1 MITYNDLNKI
11 AEEMCEISP
20 GDWLSAE
27 GIPPE
32 ILKEYTDKKLE
43 ATRLMILMDGSAE
56 GVEGTLA
63 ASTCASFQ
71 TGWEAH
77 KRFGAGVS
85 VMRGLV
91 GMLRESQA
99 IAQRT
104 TTMGNALAESLN
116 LAVDCL
122 QQDTDPQ
129 STLDQIQA
137 ILVTGYKEAYP
148 E

>member
-20 GDWLSAE
+20 GAWMEAE

-32 ILKEYTDKKLE
+32 VLKEYTDKKLE
-43 ATRLMILMDGSAE
+43 ATRLMILMDGSPT

-71 TGWEAH
+71 TGWEAR
-77 KRFGAGVS
+77 KRFGVD
-85 VMRGLV
+85 RGLR
-91 GMLRESQA
+91 LQLNDA
-99 IAQRT
+99 IAIANRT
-104 TTMGNALAESLN
+104 TTMGNALANGLN
-116 LAVDCL
+116 VAVDAL
-122 QQDTDPQ
+122 QSGSDVDAA
-129 STLDQIQA
+129 LDQIQA

>member
-1 MITYNDLNKI
+1 
-11 AEEMCEISP
+11 
-20 GDWLSAE
+20 
-27 GIPPE
+27 
-32 ILKEYTDKKLE
+32 
-43 ATRLMILMDGSAE
+43 
-56 GVEGTLA
+56 
-63 ASTCASFQ
+63 
-71 TGWEAH
+71 
-77 KRFGAGVS
+77 
-85 VMRGLV
+85 
-91 GMLRESQA
+91 MLRESQA

-104 TTMGNALAESLN
+104 TTMGNDLAESLN